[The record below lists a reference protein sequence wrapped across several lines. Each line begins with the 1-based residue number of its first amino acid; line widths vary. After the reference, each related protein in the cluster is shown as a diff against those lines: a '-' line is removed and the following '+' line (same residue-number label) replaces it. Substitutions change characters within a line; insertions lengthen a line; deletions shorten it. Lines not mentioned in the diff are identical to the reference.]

1 MEDDLHVHA
10 ERSHGL
16 CVLWITGELDTTVA
30 AAFADH
36 ADEVV
41 RTIPGPLLVNLS
53 GLSFIDA
60 HGGRTLAALLQA
72 WATERPTDVCSCPP
86 NVRRVL
92 TLLKLPGDRS
102 TVARA
107 TPVSETRQ
115 LADRVREARLDG
127 KTATLAARG
136 VMDLLTN
143 TCIRLANTWER
154 TSLTVEQGRQA
165 VACNRITRERIA
177 QCGTG
182 RQAVHPALLHFAA
195 APRSKK
201 PVPMNETGF

>member
-1 MEDDLHVHA
+1 MEDDLQVHA

-16 CVLWITGELDTTVA
+16 CVLRITGELDTTVA

-36 ADEVV
+36 ANAVV

-60 HGGRTLAALLQA
+60 HGGRTLAALFQA
-72 WATERPTDVCSCPP
+72 WATERPTAVCSCPP

-92 TLLKLPGDRS
+92 TLLELPGDRS
-102 TVARA
+102 AVVWA

-115 LADRVREARLDG
+115 LIDRVREARLYG
-127 KTATLAARG
+127 ITATFEARG
-136 VMDLLTN
+136 VLDRLTN
-143 TCIRLANTWER
+143 TCIRLASTWER

-165 VACNRITRERIA
+165 VASSRITRERIA
-177 QCGTG
+177 QS
-182 RQAVHPALLHFAA
+182 RQTAA
-195 APRSKK
+195 
-201 PVPMNETGF
+201 T